1 MKPIFILFIFITIA
15 CHVQAATD
23 TLSLSRN
30 EAIKIGLQNRF
41 DVKANAY
48 DVKIADSKIIQAKNN
63 WFPEINGTANLKYS
77 PQLQNSVIPGGVLPG
92 FDQSQL
98 IPLTVKS
105 ESVFGLK
112 LSQPVFNIGLINEIK
127 FSQINLVIQKEKNR
141 AEEINISLQIS
152 QAYLNVQLRD
162 LQKRVA
168 ADIATRNAEYAMI
181 AEGMYKHGSLIENYY
196 LRAILDRDNAKQI
209 QKQTEQDYELSLMEL
224 YYQLNIP
231 RGTNVH
237 ISDSLDGAEAD
248 MNRFQDLSDERTEL
262 RQLKLRQQ
270 EDQLA
275 LKNVNQSV
283 MPSVYLGANYSQQF
297 LSNRFNYGDGRWWSP
312 FSYVTL
318 NVNVPLSAHLKIKGK
333 KREFKERIVQNELLL
348 EQKKSDINYEI
359 QQARTSFS
367 NAVLNM
373 RSTKSSYELSRTIFH
388 NQQKQYKLGAFAYS
402 ELIDTEKTLS
412 VTERNYIQSAYELML
427 ARIKL
432 QKATNNF

>member
-1 MKPIFILFIFITIA
+1 MKPILILFIFITIA

-105 ESVFGLK
+105 ESVFGLI

-127 FSQINLVIQKEKNR
+127 FSQINLAIQKEKNR
-141 AEEINISLQIS
+141 AEKINISLQIS

-248 MNRFQDLSDERTEL
+248 MNSFQDLSDERTEL

-318 NVNVPLSAHLKIKGK
+318 NMNVPLSAHLKIKGK

>member
-1 MKPIFILFIFITIA
+1 MKLILILLFITTA
-15 CHVQAATD
+15 HHVQAATD
-23 TLSLSRN
+23 TLRLSRS

-41 DVKANAY
+41 DLKANAY
-48 DVKIADSKIIQAKNN
+48 DIKIAASKITQAKNN

-98 IPLTVKS
+98 VPLTVKS
-105 ESVFGLK
+105 ESVFGLN
-112 LSQPVFNIGLINEIK
+112 LSQPVFNMSLINEIK
-127 FSQINLVIQKEKNR
+127 HGKINLAIQQERNR

-152 QAYLNVQLRD
+152 QTYLNVQLRD
-162 LQKRVA
+162 LQKRIA
-168 ADIATRNAEYAMI
+168 ADIAQRNNEYATI
-181 AEGMYKHGSLIENYY
+181 AEGMYQHGSLIENYY
-196 LRAILDRDNAKQI
+196 LRAILDRDNAKQV
-209 QKQTEQDYELSLMEL
+209 QKQAEQDYELSLLEL

-231 RGTNVH
+231 QETIIR
-237 ISDSLDGAEAD
+237 ISDSLDASGGSRSD
-248 MNRFQDLSDERTEL
+248 FQDRAEERTEL
-262 RQLKLRQQ
+262 KQLKLKQQ

-275 LKNVNQSV
+275 LKNIKQSV
-283 MPSVYLGANYSQQF
+283 MPSVYLGANYSKQF
-297 LSNRFNYGDGRWWSP
+297 LSDRFNYGDGRWWSP
-312 FSYVTL
+312 FSYFTL
-318 NVNVPLSAHLKIKGK
+318 NMTIPISAHLKLNGK
-333 KREFKERIVQNELLL
+333 KREYSERISQNELLL

-359 QQARTSFS
+359 QQARTSLS

-373 RSTKSSYELSRTIFH
+373 KSTKSSYELSKTIFH
-388 NQQKQYKLGAFAYS
+388 NQQKQYQMGAFGYS

>member
-1 MKPIFILFIFITIA
+1 MKPILILFIFITIA

-105 ESVFGLK
+105 ESVFGLN

-127 FSQINLVIQKEKNR
+127 FSQINLAIQKEKNR

-248 MNRFQDLSDERTEL
+248 MNSFQDLSGERTEL
-262 RQLKLRQQ
+262 CQLKLRQQ